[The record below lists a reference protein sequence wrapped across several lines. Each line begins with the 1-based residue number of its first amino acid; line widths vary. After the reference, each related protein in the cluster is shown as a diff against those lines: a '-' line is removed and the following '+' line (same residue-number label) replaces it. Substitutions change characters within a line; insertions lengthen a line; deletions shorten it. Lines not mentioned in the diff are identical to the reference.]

1 MERPPLR
8 FGAGC
13 AKVKLSNAAC
23 HCNRGRMGMYLEG
36 HKEANVAD
44 MERLL
49 RTGGL
54 MGMLEFQETKPY
66 NTSVGQK
73 TRRESAF
80 AQTSFFIMDFKIH
93 PNFWQELLADIFTNF
108 FP

>member
-1 MERPPLR
+1 
-8 FGAGC
+8 
-13 AKVKLSNAAC
+13 
-23 HCNRGRMGMYLEG
+23 MGMYLEG

-54 MGMLEFQETKPY
+54 MGMLEFQERKPY

-73 TRRESAF
+73 MR
-80 AQTSFFIMDFKIH
+80 
-93 PNFWQELLADIFTNF
+93 
-108 FP
+108 

>member
-54 MGMLEFQETKPY
+54 MGMLEF
-66 NTSVGQK
+66 
-73 TRRESAF
+73 
-80 AQTSFFIMDFKIH
+80 
-93 PNFWQELLADIFTNF
+93 
-108 FP
+108 